1 MFIEFFR
8 TFIHEPIYNA
18 LALFVSLVPGGDVG
32 VAIILLTVLVKVVL
46 FPLAVRASHTQL
58 AMRELEPELKELR
71 ERYKDDSQELARKT
85 LALYREKK
93 VNPFVSFVVLAI
105 QLPVI
110 FGLYWVIWA
119 ERAGGSFDTT
129 HLYLWITPPD
139 VSSFLFLGV
148 IPLAQGSILLA
159 IIAGL
164 TQLYLSRLMMPTAPT
179 PTGKSFQDD
188 LATSMH
194 LQMRYV
200 FPILLGVIAYVGT
213 AAIAL
218 YFITSNIF
226 GIMQEL
232 TARARHNESKP
243 HA

>member
-8 TFIHEPIYNA
+8 SFIYEPIYNA
-18 LALFVSLVPGGDVG
+18 LALFVSWVPGGDVG
-32 VAIILLTVLVKVVL
+32 VAIILITVLVKVVL

-58 AMRELEPELKELR
+58 AMRALEPELRALR
-71 ERYKDDSQELARKT
+71 ERYKDNSQELALKT
-85 LALYREKK
+85 LALYKEKK
-93 VNPFVSFVVLAI
+93 VNPFVSIAI
-105 QLPVI
+105 LLVQLPVI
-110 FGLYWVIWA
+110 LGLYWVIWT
-119 ERAGGSFDTT
+119 ESSEGVFDPAL
-129 HLYLWITPPD
+129 LYAWIVPPD
-139 VSSFLFLGV
+139 VSSFVFLGLV
-148 IPLAQGSILLA
+148 PLAEGSIILA
-159 IIAGL
+159 IIAGV
-164 TQLYLSRLMMPTAPT
+164 TQYYLSQLMMPSAPT

-200 FPILLGVIAYVGT
+200 FPVLLGVIAYVAT

-232 TARARHNESKP
+232 VARERHKES
-243 HA
+243 HGQ

>member
-18 LALFVSLVPGGDVG
+18 LALFVSIIPGGDVG
-32 VAIILLTVLVKVVL
+32 VAIILITILVKVIL

-58 AMRELEPELKELR
+58 VMRTLEPDLKALR
-71 ERYKDDSQELARKT
+71 ERYKDNSQELALKT
-85 LALYREKK
+85 LALYREHKI
-93 VNPFVSFVVLAI
+93 NPFASILILFI

-119 ERAGGSFDTT
+119 ERNGGAFDPAL
-129 HLYLWITPPD
+129 LYMWITPPD
-139 VSSFLFLGV
+139 VSSFVFLGLV
-148 IPLAQGSILLA
+148 PLAQGSVLLA

-164 TQLYLSRLMMPTAPT
+164 TQVYLSRLMMPTAPT

-200 FPILLGVIAYVGT
+200 FPVLLGVIAYVGT

-232 TARARHNESKP
+232 VARQRHNESKP

>member
-119 ERAGGSFDTT
+119 ERAGGSFDTA

-148 IPLAQGSILLA
+148 IPLAQGSVLLA